1 MGRRICDQLVHSS
14 LIGWWWS
21 NRVVSQGLTLSVL
34 RLQEAWGYVYAPG
47 YQELNMFHLVGGFHV
62 CKTTQGMCI
71 NYCYLGTSE
80 RRLKAGEGD
89 SRGWDGWMTSPTQWT
104 WVWASFGSWWWTGK
118 PDLLQ
123 STGLQRVGH
132 AERLNWTEFCLRA
145 TITEPMCCRYWNLCS
160 LEPVLRN
167 NRNYL
172 NEKSVHQKYRVAFVC
187 PN

>member
-1 MGRRICDQLVHSS
+1 
-14 LIGWWWS
+14 
-21 NRVVSQGLTLSVL
+21 
-34 RLQEAWGYVYAPG
+34 
-47 YQELNMFHLVGGFHV
+47 MFHLVGGFHV

-123 STGLQRVGH
+123 SMGSQRVGQDRVTELK
-132 AERLNWTEFCLRA
+132 AEEWGRPLLERPGSVL
-145 TITEPMCCRYWNLCS
+145 LCYTGRS
-160 LEPVLRN
+160 PIWPRPISPQCSS
-167 NRNYL
+167 
-172 NEKSVHQKYRVAFVC
+172 KSFLHKPKQAWSFICYFS
-187 PN
+187 PWEIET

>member
-1 MGRRICDQLVHSS
+1 
-14 LIGWWWS
+14 
-21 NRVVSQGLTLSVL
+21 
-34 RLQEAWGYVYAPG
+34 
-47 YQELNMFHLVGGFHV
+47 MFHLVGGFHV

-123 STGLQRVGH
+123 SMGSQRVGQDRVTELK
-132 AERLNWTEFCLRA
+132 AEEWGRPLLERPGSVL
-145 TITEPMCCRYWNLCS
+145 LCYTGRS
-160 LEPVLRN
+160 PIWPRPISPQCSS
-167 NRNYL
+167 
-172 NEKSVHQKYRVAFVC
+172 KSFLHKPTQAWSFICYFS
-187 PN
+187 PWEIET